1 MVEEFFRPRPA
12 QRRGSFKMVVDTLYR
27 NSGKEPSS
35 DFTFDR
41 PVLEAFIKRIY
52 EKDFHPMTDMEL
64 DMFLAVWNKL
74 DIATS
79 KGFGERK
86 PDDPDYDFYRELQ
99 TNNAVFAAFKVHR
112 MQNDMA
118 ALLLDSNGI
127 LKPFEQWARE
137 AMPIADHQ
145 VYQWLQTEYDTAVI
159 RAHQAADWKQ
169 FEREKDI
176 LPNLKW
182 MPSTSLHPGADHRL
196 FWGTVRPIED
206 AFWNEHRPGDRWNCK
221 CSLSSTDEEPT
232 QLPESDPASKP
243 QAGLENNPG
252 KDAKLFSDKHP
263 YQSEAHAGAKKA
275 VDRLTERINEMM
287 DEMPDNLTYE
297 EKKAIAI
304 NNLELEKALGIT
316 KGKPMSVEEAD
327 KQSANPKHKKE
338 FILDPKGEYR
348 DKAGNR
354 YRKNPDYKP
363 SDRQYSINCQTCS
376 PAYMLR
382 LRGFDVTAKGNT
394 AGSLSE
400 YLSRQRS
407 FEAWLNIDGTI
418 PKPILTYDWMISKGY
433 KSMTEKRYRE
443 YFEETCKE
451 EGVYILTIGW
461 RGGGGHATVLQRF
474 ANGELKY
481 IEPQVYNEK
490 IGAKRELDELCSDGA
505 TQPIGTRGILRV
517 DNKLFNLKFSDIFN
531 VIRI

>member
-1 MVEEFFRPRPA
+1 MAEKFFRPRPGT
-12 QRRGSFKMVVDTLYR
+12 RRGSFKMVVDTLYR
-27 NSGKEPSS
+27 DSGKEASS
-35 DFTFDR
+35 DFTFDK
-41 PVLEAFIKRIY
+41 PVLEAFIKHIY
-52 EKDFHPMTDMEL
+52 EKDFHPMTDIEL

-74 DIATS
+74 DIATD
-79 KGFGERK
+79 KGFGERE
-86 PDDPDYDFYRELQ
+86 PDDPDYDFYRKLQ

-196 FWGTVRPIED
+196 FWGTIRPIED

-275 VDRLTERINEMM
+275 VDRLTERINEMI

-297 EKKAIAI
+297 EKKAIAV
-304 NNLELEKALGIT
+304 NNLELEKALGIK

-327 KQSANPKHKKE
+327 KQNANPKHADE
-338 FILDPKGEYR
+338 FVLDPNGIFYDKGGR
-348 DKAGNR
+348 R
-354 YRKNPDYKP
+354 YRKNADYGK
-363 SDRQYSINCQTCS
+363 YSINS
-376 PAYMLR
+376 LVYW
-382 LRGFDVTAKGNT
+382 VTYVHNVVYSFYRSMIYCYINST
-394 AGSLSE
+394 QRCAGSIVIDIIPTNGADKRKFFPFAPYFPVTNVIKRYFYPYFPAIIGIKGYSFPYFP
-400 YLSRQRS
+400 YLSGIMKIKTALYSLFSRLDWHKTVVFPCLGEIYEGIRS
-407 FEAWLNIDGTI
+407 LSWEI
-418 PKPILTYDWMISKGY
+418 PVT
-433 KSMTEKRYRE
+433 
-443 YFEETCKE
+443 
-451 EGVYILTIGW
+451 
-461 RGGGGHATVLQRF
+461 
-474 ANGELKY
+474 
-481 IEPQVYNEK
+481 
-490 IGAKRELDELCSDGA
+490 
-505 TQPIGTRGILRV
+505 
-517 DNKLFNLKFSDIFN
+517 
-531 VIRI
+531 